1 MNLDRL
7 QHALIASARAHSPE
21 DDVPYGFEKR
31 VIARLQSSPGLDA
44 WTLWASG
51 LWRAAAPC
59 VAIMLLL
66 CAWSALVPANPPA
79 NNDLTQEFEKTVLA
93 AADQEQPPAD
103 LQR

>member
-1 MNLDRL
+1 MNLDQL
-7 QHALIASARAHSPE
+7 QHTLIASARAHPPA

-31 VIARLQSSPGLDA
+31 IIARLQCSPMLDA
-44 WTLWASG
+44 WSLWARG

-66 CAWSALVPANPPA
+66 CAWSVLVPANPPA
-79 NNDLTQEFEKTVLA
+79 NNDLTQEFENTVLA